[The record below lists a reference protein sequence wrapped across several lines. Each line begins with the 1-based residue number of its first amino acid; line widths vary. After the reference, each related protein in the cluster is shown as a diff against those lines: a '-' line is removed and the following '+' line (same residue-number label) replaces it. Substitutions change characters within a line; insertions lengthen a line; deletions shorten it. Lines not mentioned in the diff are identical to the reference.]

1 MVCFDLSGFTGL
13 PFGTALQYKLDWG
26 TFDRIQAYNSN
37 VSTARAAGT
46 QGLTYYTYASGN
58 EQISFING
66 QNLHYRRYPDSNWN
80 EVQKN

>member
-13 PFGTALQYKLDWG
+13 PFGTALQYKLDWD
-26 TFDRIQAYNSN
+26 TFERIQNYNSN
-37 VSTARAAGT
+37 VSTARATGT
-46 QGLTYYTYASGN
+46 GLTYYTYASGK

-80 EVQKN
+80 AVEKN